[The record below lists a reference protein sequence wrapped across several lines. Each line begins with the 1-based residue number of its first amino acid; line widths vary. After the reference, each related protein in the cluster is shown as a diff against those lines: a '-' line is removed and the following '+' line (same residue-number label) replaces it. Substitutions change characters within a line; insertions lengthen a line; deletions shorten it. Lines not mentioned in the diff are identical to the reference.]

1 LRRSKK
7 NENNSTTDEEIN
19 NSNEQIIIK
28 IPATEK
34 KKSFTKSAHSR
45 HKQKNVEN
53 ISASEDDVDV
63 SKDHYT
69 RNKEKSTSK
78 RQDEKKRKIPDIK
91 FFKKS
96 TLIRHQHKPKIAL
109 EGREEDSTTD
119 EDNIENDEDD
129 EIDPRR
135 EKSIKLNSKLED
147 LTKLTSLASDEDFP
161 ATRRRREFEKRNLEG
176 LDSEARHLVCRLRKT
191 KRMIREVD
199 EIDRLRHKVL
209 NELKVKEE
217 MLKIKGRSEKR
228 HFQPNKMF
236 QRRNDEDVL
245 QRMLESLTE
254 LRVEL
259 PNFVISSSDF
269 RSGSNWDQDALLE
282 ALKKLDSI

>member
-1 LRRSKK
+1 M
-7 NENNSTTDEEIN
+7 
-19 NSNEQIIIK
+19 
-28 IPATEK
+28 
-34 KKSFTKSAHSR
+34 
-45 HKQKNVEN
+45 
-53 ISASEDDVDV
+53 
-63 SKDHYT
+63 
-69 RNKEKSTSK
+69 
-78 RQDEKKRKIPDIK
+78 
-91 FFKKS
+91 
-96 TLIRHQHKPKIAL
+96 
-109 EGREEDSTTD
+109 
-119 EDNIENDEDD
+119 
-129 EIDPRR
+129 
-135 EKSIKLNSKLED
+135 ED

-217 MLKIKGRSEKR
+217 MLKIKGRGEKR

-236 QRRNDEDVL
+236 QRNVARKEEDVL